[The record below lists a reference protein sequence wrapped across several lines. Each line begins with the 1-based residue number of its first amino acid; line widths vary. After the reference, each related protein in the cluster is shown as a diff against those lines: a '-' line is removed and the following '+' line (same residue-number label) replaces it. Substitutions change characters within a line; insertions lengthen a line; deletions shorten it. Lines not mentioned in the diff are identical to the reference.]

1 MLFLGTYLTLLKFPP
16 LGGNSGH
23 ELYLGEGEVLLFE
36 AILRIAVFLLLGVR
50 VLSGW
55 KGLFLKNAQKK
66 VNF

>member
-1 MLFLGTYLTLLKFPP
+1 MLFLGTYLTHLKFPP